1 MNRSRA
7 ILLEKKIAAALKK
20 MDKSLGCKYE
30 KFTSPSR
37 RSVPDC
43 IITLAEGRIIFVEC
57 KAPNKVPTNAQYRDH
72 ERRRAMGFDVRVIST
87 MEQVDA
93 FPN

>member
-1 MNRSRA
+1 M
-7 ILLEKKIAAALKK
+7 LEKTIEAALCKRVK
-20 MDKSLGCKYE
+20 ELGGICDKYS
-30 KFTSPSR
+30 SPSR
-37 RSVPDC
+37 RAVPDRL
-43 IITLAEGRIIFVEC
+43 IMLPDKTLIFVEC